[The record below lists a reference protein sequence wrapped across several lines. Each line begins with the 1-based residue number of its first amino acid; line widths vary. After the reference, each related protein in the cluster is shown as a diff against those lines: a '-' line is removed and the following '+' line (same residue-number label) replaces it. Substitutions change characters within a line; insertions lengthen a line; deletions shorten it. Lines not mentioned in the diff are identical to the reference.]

1 MAQTQP
7 PAIDPVPTPAPQR
20 GDPITFSDRVDA
32 FIRWLTGAVLQFTLL
47 AQNVYNNAVDAFN
60 SASSAAN
67 SATSAATQA
76 ANAESVVGIPA
87 WVSGTTYAKNAT
99 AISQVNFQSYRR
111 KVAGAGTTDPA
122 NDTTNWR
129 IIANGSNTFV
139 PVPMVGGA
147 IDLRLGSYFLS
158 PTLSGDTTLSINNPP
173 PDGSSFTA
181 EIPVAAG
188 TGTVAVSFA
197 QGAAVGTSYDRP
209 IALAKGRTHLLAGVT
224 SNGGTRWRVSI
235 GESFPT

>member
-7 PAIDPVPTPAPQR
+7 PVIDPVPTPAPQR

-32 FIRWLTGAVLQFTLL
+32 FIRWLTAAVLQFTLL

-139 PVPMVGGA
+139 PVPMAGNS
-147 IDLRLGSYFLS
+147 IDLRLGSYFTKTIS
-158 PTLSGDTTLSINNPP
+158 ADTTLSIDNPP

-181 EIPVAAG
+181 EIAVAAG
-188 TGTVAVSFA
+188 TGTVTVSFA

-209 IALAKGRTHLLAGVT
+209 IALAKGRTHLVAGVT
-224 SNGGTRWRVSI
+224 SKGGARWFVSI